1 MGLRLVEI
9 HISFLENIGMLH
21 IYHYSTVLGKGG
33 TLISVLI
40 FTSEQFSANL
50 AEACALSGDS
60 GIMLMTNDNLYDF

>member
-9 HISFLENIGMLH
+9 HMSFLENIGMLH
-21 IYHYSTVLGKGG
+21 IYPYSTVLGKG

-60 GIMLMTNDNLYDF
+60 DIMLNDE

>member
-1 MGLRLVEI
+1 
-9 HISFLENIGMLH
+9 MLH

>member
-21 IYHYSTVLGKGG
+21 IYHYTSTVLGKGG

-60 GIMLMTNDNLYDF
+60 GIMLNDE

>member
-21 IYHYSTVLGKGG
+21 IYHYTSTVLGKRG

-60 GIMLMTNDNLYDF
+60 GIMLNDE

>member
-1 MGLRLVEI
+1 
-9 HISFLENIGMLH
+9 MLH

-60 GIMLMTNDNLYDF
+60 GIMLNDE